1 MKKISLFISLAG
13 LLLATACQKEK
24 LQPLEANFECNLES
38 ALVGDEITFNDT
50 SLGSASRWNWT
61 FEGGEPATSELSQ
74 PVVRWMHPGTYSV
87 TLTVSNKD
95 SKSEITKESITIIF
109 IIPLLAENCK

>member
-50 SLGSASRWNWT
+50 SLRAVGTGHLKEANQPLQNCHNRW
-61 FEGGEPATSELSQ
+61 
-74 PVVRWMHPGTYSV
+74 
-87 TLTVSNKD
+87 
-95 SKSEITKESITIIF
+95 
-109 IIPLLAENCK
+109 